1 MDSYSPNDPEHPP
14 EKRIFYERIAMMWS
28 ELLGHSVQRRWF
40 DSAVKQSRLASTFL
54 MVGPDGI
61 GKRTFARLVAKSML
75 CLRQTPGIM
84 NHCGVCESC
93 VQVDANTHPDLLQIE
108 KSADASSL
116 SIDKLVGS
124 KENRMREGLCYELHI
139 KPFGGVRRVAII
151 DDADTILD
159 EAANS
164 MLKTL
169 EEPPLGSLIFLI
181 GTNEQRQLA
190 TIRSRSQIV
199 RFSRLDQSHVATLL
213 LQNGI
218 LSDAMEAS
226 EVAAVAGGSIG
237 LATLLADTELRKFR
251 SELHVMLAQRPMDF
265 VGISKAMLA
274 QSQGVGEE
282 GSARRVRLK
291 LLFSFACDFYRAIL
305 LRETSRINLSLAT
318 AALAMDSC
326 LIAQS
331 EVDRNLTPA
340 GLLESWAA
348 KQAELCQA

>member
-1 MDSYSPNDPEHPP
+1 
-14 EKRIFYERIAMMWS
+14 MWS
-28 ELLGHSVQRRWF
+28 ELLGHSLQRSWF
-40 DSAVKQSRLASTFL
+40 NSAVKQSRLASTFL

-61 GKRTFARLVAKSML
+61 GKRTFAKLVAKSML
-75 CLRQTPGIM
+75 CLRQQPGQM
-84 NHCGVCESC
+84 EPCGLCESC

-116 SIDKLVGS
+116 SIDKLVGA

-181 GTNEQRQLA
+181 GTNEQRQLS

-199 RFSRLDQSHVATLL
+199 RFSGLAASHVATLL
-213 LQNGI
+213 LRNGI
-218 LSDAMEAS
+218 LSDPVEAS
-226 EVAAVAGGSIG
+226 EVALMAGGSIG
-237 LATLLADTELRKFR
+237 LATLLADSELRKFR
-251 SELHVMLAQRPMDF
+251 TELHSMLAQRPMDF

-274 QSQGVGEE
+274 QSQSVGDE
-282 GSARRVRLK
+282 GAARRIRLK
-291 LLFSFACDFYRAIL
+291 LLFSFASDFYRQIL
-305 LRETSRINLSLAT
+305 LQPTESRTSSAKNQSSLSIAT
-318 AALAMDSC
+318 AARAMDSC
-326 LIAQS
+326 LVAQS

-340 GLLESWAA
+340 GLLESWASQ
-348 KQAELCQA
+348 QAELCQA

>member
-1 MDSYSPNDPEHPP
+1 
-14 EKRIFYERIAMMWS
+14 MMWS

-40 DSAVKQSRLASTFL
+40 ECAVKQSRLASTFL
-54 MVGPDGI
+54 MVGPDGV

-75 CLRQTPGIM
+75 CLRQKAGLMVP
-84 NHCGVCESC
+84 CGVCESC
-93 VQVDANTHPDLLQIE
+93 VQVDAKTHPDLLLLE

-199 RFSRLDQSHVATLL
+199 RFGRLDASHVATLL
-213 LQNGI
+213 LRNGI
-218 LSDAMEAS
+218 LSDANEAG
-226 EVAAVAGGSIG
+226 EVAVMANGSIG
-237 LATLLADTELRKFR
+237 KATLLADAELRKFR
-251 SELHVMLAQRPMDF
+251 SELYAMLAQRPMDF

-274 QSQGVGEE
+274 QSQSVGEE
-282 GSARRVRLK
+282 GSARRTRLK
-291 LLFSFACDFYRAIL
+291 LLFSFACDFYREIL
-305 LRETSRINLSLAT
+305 LDDNSPQATTKNSRVRLSMAT
-318 AALAMDSC
+318 VARAMDSC
-326 LIAQS
+326 LTAQS

>member
-1 MDSYSPNDPEHPP
+1 
-14 EKRIFYERIAMMWS
+14 MMWS
-28 ELLGHSVQRRWF
+28 ELLGHSVQRGWLE
-40 DSAVKQSRLASTFL
+40 SAVKQSRLASTFL
-54 MVGPDGI
+54 MVGPDGV

-75 CLRQTPGIM
+75 CLRQTPGSM
-84 NHCGVCESC
+84 APCGDCESC
-93 VQVDANTHPDLLQIE
+93 VQVDANTHPDLLQLE

-199 RFSRLDQSHVATLL
+199 RFGRLDTSHVATLL
-213 LQNGI
+213 LRNGI
-218 LSDAMEAS
+218 LSEANEAS
-226 EVAAVAGGSIG
+226 EVAAMANGSIG
-237 LATLLADTELRKFR
+237 MATLLADPELRKFR
-251 SELHVMLAQRPMDF
+251 SELHTMLAQRPMDF

-282 GSARRVRLK
+282 GSARRTRMK
-291 LLFSFACDFYRAIL
+291 LLFSFACDFYRGIL
-305 LRETSRINLSLAT
+305 LEESSRPSSVHTKSVKLSIAT
-318 AALAMDSC
+318 AARAIDSC
-326 LIAQS
+326 LTAQS

-348 KQAELCQA
+348 QQAELCQA